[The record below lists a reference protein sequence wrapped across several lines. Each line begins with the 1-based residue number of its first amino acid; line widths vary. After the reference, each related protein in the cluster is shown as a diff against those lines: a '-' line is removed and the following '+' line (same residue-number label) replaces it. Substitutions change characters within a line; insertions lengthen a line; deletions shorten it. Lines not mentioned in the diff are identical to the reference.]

1 METIFISRLQV
12 SLSCRAVEWES
23 VLVSMPHDQ
32 FAFVLVRPKSAGN
45 IGSAARAIKNMG
57 FEDLRLV
64 APEASTKENAAHAM
78 AVHANDV
85 LARARIFATLGEAV
99 EDCNLTVGTTCRTGP
114 YREAVRPLRDSAI
127 ELAEASSANR
137 IAMIFG
143 TEDTGLTNQELK
155 FCQKL
160 ITIPT
165 SAEYASI
172 NLAQSVILCAYELRM
187 ALASAPS
194 SSIEPQQ
201 FASATAVDAA
211 MERLKESLLAIG
223 FLPEENPDHLMFTL
237 RGIFSR
243 SGLAPRELEIIN
255 GIAKHTKWA
264 AEGGHATLAAKR
276 AAGKKLR

>member
-1 METIFISRLQV
+1 MAKPF
-12 SLSCRAVEWES
+12 
-23 VLVSMPHDQ
+23 DQ

-57 FEDLRLV
+57 FDDLRLV
-64 APEASTKENAAHAM
+64 APEASTKSNAAHAM

-85 LARARIFATLGEAV
+85 LAETKIFATLAEAV
-99 EDCNLTVGTTCRTGP
+99 EDCNLTVGTTCRGGP
-114 YREAVRPLRDSAI
+114 YRETVRPLRESAL
-127 ELAEASSANR
+127 ELAQTSAANR

-143 TEDTGLTNQELK
+143 TEDTGLTNHELK
-155 FCQKL
+155 FCQRL

-172 NLAQSVILCAYELRM
+172 NLAQAVILGAYELRM
-187 ALASAPS
+187 ALATQPTAAAQTPRL
-194 SSIEPQQ
+194 
-201 FASATAVDAA
+201 ASAAAVDAA

-237 RGIFSR
+237 RGIFAR

-255 GIAKHTKWA
+255 GIAKHTRWA
-264 AEGGHATLAAKR
+264 AEGGHETLAAKR

>member
-1 METIFISRLQV
+1 MKPFE
-12 SLSCRAVEWES
+12 
-23 VLVSMPHDQ
+23 Q
-32 FAFVLVRPKSAGN
+32 FTFVLVRPKSGGN
-45 IGSAARAIKNMG
+45 IGSAARALKNMG
-57 FEDLRLV
+57 FDDLRMV
-64 APEASTKENAAHAM
+64 APEASPQSNDAHAM

-85 LARARIFATLGEAV
+85 LARAKIFPTLGEALA
-99 EDCNLTVGTTCRTGP
+99 DCNLTVGTTCRTGP
-114 YREAVRPLRDSAI
+114 YREAVRPLREMTID
-127 ELAEASSANR
+127 LAEAASANR

-143 TEDTGLTNQELK
+143 AEDTGLTNSELK

-187 ALASAPS
+187 ALVSEPPASAE
-194 SSIEPQQ
+194 IPQL
-201 FASATAVDAA
+201 ASAAEVNAA

-223 FLPEENPDHLMFTL
+223 FLPEENPEHLMFTL
-237 RGIFSR
+237 RAIFAR
-243 SGLAPRELEIIN
+243 SGLGPRELEIIN

-264 AEGGHATLAAKR
+264 AEGGHETLAAKR

>member
-1 METIFISRLQV
+1 MKL
-12 SLSCRAVEWES
+12 
-23 VLVSMPHDQ
+23 HDQ
-32 FAFVLVRPKSAGN
+32 FVFVLVRPKSAGN
-45 IGSAARAIKNMG
+45 IGSAARALKNMG
-57 FEDLRLV
+57 FSDLRLV
-64 APEASTKENAAHAM
+64 APEASSKSSAAHAM

-85 LARARIFATLGEAV
+85 LAEAKIFPSLADAV
-99 EDCNLTVGTTCRTGP
+99 EDCTLTVGTTCRGGP
-114 YREAVRPLRDSAI
+114 YREAVRPLRESAL
-127 ELAEASSANR
+127 ELAEASTANR

-143 TEDTGLTNQELK
+143 TEDTGLTNRELK

-165 SAEYASI
+165 SEEYASI
-172 NLAQSVILCAYELRM
+172 NLAQAVILCAYELRM
-187 ALASAPS
+187 ALAT
-194 SSIEPQQ
+194 EPRIAAEPLQL
-201 FASATAVDAA
+201 AGAADVDAA
-211 MERLKESLLAIG
+211 MERLKQSLLAIG

-237 RGIFSR
+237 RGIFGR

>member
-1 METIFISRLQV
+1 MKPFE
-12 SLSCRAVEWES
+12 
-23 VLVSMPHDQ
+23 Q
-32 FAFVLVRPKSAGN
+32 FTFVLVRPKSGGN
-45 IGSAARAIKNMG
+45 IGSAARALKNMG
-57 FEDLRLV
+57 FDDLRMV
-64 APEASTKENAAHAM
+64 APEASAQSNDAHAM

-85 LARARIFATLGEAV
+85 LARAKIFPTLGEALA
-99 EDCNLTVGTTCRTGP
+99 DCNLTVGTTCRTGP
-114 YREAVRPLRDSAI
+114 YREAVRPLREMTID
-127 ELAEASSANR
+127 LAEAASANR

-143 TEDTGLTNQELK
+143 AEDTGLTNSELK

-187 ALASAPS
+187 ALVSEPPASAE
-194 SSIEPQQ
+194 IPQL
-201 FASATAVDAA
+201 ASAAEVNAA

-223 FLPEENPDHLMFTL
+223 FLPEENPEHLMFTL
-237 RGIFSR
+237 RAIFAR
-243 SGLAPRELEIIN
+243 SGLGPRELEILN

-264 AEGGHATLAAKR
+264 AEGGHETLAAKR

>member
-1 METIFISRLQV
+1 MGISSPV
-12 SLSCRAVEWES
+12 H
-23 VLVSMPHDQ
+23 PHAQ

-45 IGSAARAIKNMG
+45 IGSAARALKNMG
-57 FEDLRLV
+57 FDDLRLV
-64 APEASTKENAAHAM
+64 APEASTKSNVAHAM

-85 LARARIFATLGEAV
+85 LADAKVFATLGEAL
-99 EDCNLTVGTTCRTGP
+99 EDCQLTVGTTCRTGP
-114 YREAVRPLRDSAI
+114 YREAVLPLRESAL
-127 ELAEASSANR
+127 ELAEASAANR

-143 TEDTGLTNQELK
+143 TEDTGLTNRELK

-165 SAEYASI
+165 SPEYASI
-172 NLAQSVILCAYELRM
+172 NLAQAVILCAYELRM
-187 ALASAPS
+187 ALASEPRKS
-194 SSIEPQQ
+194 SELSRQPQQ
-201 FASATAVDAA
+201 LASATAVDAA

-223 FLPEENPDHLMFTL
+223 FLPEENPNHLMFAL

-264 AEGGHATLAAKR
+264 AEGGHETLAAKR

>member
-1 METIFISRLQV
+1 
-12 SLSCRAVEWES
+12 
-23 VLVSMPHDQ
+23 
-32 FAFVLVRPKSAGN
+32 AGN

-85 LARARIFATLGEAV
+85 LAHAKIFATLGEAV
-99 EDCNLTVGTTCRTGP
+99 EDCNLTVGTTCRGGP
-114 YREAVRPLRDSAI
+114 YREASRPLRESAI
-127 ELAEASSANR
+127 ELAEVSAANR

-143 TEDTGLTNQELK
+143 TEDTGLTNRELK

-172 NLAQSVILCAYELRM
+172 NLAQAVILCAYELRM
-187 ALASAPS
+187 ALGTALASEARTS
-194 SSIEPQQ
+194 TEPQQ
-201 FASATAVDAA
+201 LASATAVDAA

-237 RGIFSR
+237 RGIF
-243 SGLAPRELEIIN
+243 
-255 GIAKHTKWA
+255 
-264 AEGGHATLAAKR
+264 
-276 AAGKKLR
+276 

>member
-1 METIFISRLQV
+1 MELY
-12 SLSCRAVEWES
+12 
-23 VLVSMPHDQ
+23 DQ

-45 IGSAARAIKNMG
+45 IGSAARALKNMG
-57 FEDLRLV
+57 FDDLRLV
-64 APEASTKENAAHAM
+64 APEASSKENAAHAM

-85 LARARIFATLGEAV
+85 LAHAKIFAALGEAV

-114 YREAVRPLRDSAI
+114 YREAVLPLRECALDLADASAT
-127 ELAEASSANR
+127 NR

-143 TEDTGLTNQELK
+143 TEDTGLTNRELK
-155 FCQKL
+155 ICQKL

-165 SAEYASI
+165 SPDYASI
-172 NLAQSVILCAYELRM
+172 NLAQAVILCAYELRM
-187 ALASAPS
+187 ALGMALASAPRAS
-194 SSIEPQQ
+194 SELSREPLHL
-201 FASATAVDAA
+201 ASATAVDAA

-223 FLPEENPDHLMFTL
+223 FLPEENPDHIMFTL
-237 RGIFSR
+237 RGIFAR

>member
-1 METIFISRLQV
+1 MKPL
-12 SLSCRAVEWES
+12 
-23 VLVSMPHDQ
+23 DQ

-57 FEDLRLV
+57 FDDLRLV
-64 APEASTKENAAHAM
+64 APEASIQSNAAHAM

-85 LARARIFATLGEAV
+85 LGRARIFPTLGDAV
-99 EDCNLTVGTTCRTGP
+99 ADCHLTVGTTCRTGP
-114 YREAVRPLRDSAI
+114 YREAVLPLRECAL
-127 ELAEASSANR
+127 ELAEVSAANR

-143 TEDTGLTNQELK
+143 TEDTGLTNLELK

-165 SAEYASI
+165 SPEYASI
-172 NLAQSVILCAYELRM
+172 NLAQAVILCAYELRI
-187 ALASAPS
+187 ALAIALSSEPRASAN
-194 SSIEPQQ
+194 EPQQ
-201 FASATAVDAA
+201 RASATEVDAA

-223 FLPEENPDHLMFTL
+223 FLPEENPEHIMFTL
-237 RGIFSR
+237 RAIFSR
-243 SGLAPRELEIIN
+243 SGLMPRELEIIN

-264 AEGGHATLAAKR
+264 AEGGHETLAAKR